1 MHGRLVSRPAATA
14 VRNRHAQVMHFT
26 AECFDA
32 PPDSDKH
39 AGLRDSAWMGGDLV
53 EGRYL
58 LGMLTRENLFKVS
71 DSQYVRK
78 LRSFVSTN
86 VSASAANIFCRLPAC
101 QCLIP
106 YLRRLYHTQ
115 TTYTPMPSR
124 NDRVEAAVAHFLHNL
139 DASDAEIAAAIGT
152 TEKQVL
158 RISDLSA
165 ARKTVRLYRESKSR

>member
-1 MHGRLVSRPAATA
+1 
-14 VRNRHAQVMHFT
+14 
-26 AECFDA
+26 
-32 PPDSDKH
+32 
-39 AGLRDSAWMGGDLV
+39 MGGDLV

-115 TTYTPMPSR
+115 TT
-124 NDRVEAAVAHFLHNL
+124 
-139 DASDAEIAAAIGT
+139 
-152 TEKQVL
+152 
-158 RISDLSA
+158 
-165 ARKTVRLYRESKSR
+165 